1 MSSCIS
7 SGDSTI
13 HDEDEEE
20 GAALLTES
28 VLVTVDAL
36 AEKAATTTITS
47 NAATGG
53 GSLFIVESLRTHI
66 SRSQLLSPL
75 ILFVVVGSILA
86 IAIIFS
92 HAPNVNHY
100 AGDTS
105 DNNGDGLPVVSGKEP
120 FIDPVVVSPSEKQQ
134 QEQQQHT
141 GARDSKVVP
150 QWQSIIPDTGYMY
163 PLMGGNNR
171 KHQWK
176 LHSTDEDY
184 RNISVKGEPGDIIT
198 DLMNAG
204 IMEEPYFDLNFLK
217 QRHIWTGN
225 NSTDLDTSIATFSNP
240 RKPKLEKRKRIWV
253 YETEFELPP
262 EMEDHNSTSK
272 VLVLEGIKM
281 GARVKWNNIE
291 MGDATDQF
299 LRYTYTVTNTMLSL
313 CDKHNK
319 HKLSITFDPAINT
332 DGRFAGY
339 SGGWDWAAYMPVGD
353 ERGSRVWTFGI
364 YKHMYIVAV
373 ETAYIS
379 HVVPKIYYQG
389 KHPTQPML
397 DGPEADFFVQVDVHV
412 VLPRR
417 DCDFNDKNN
426 DHLFLEVTSNFT
438 SSGIIKKFV
447 PEMTKTEEESI
458 IVSSLNMT
466 VSKDDIELWWPNG
479 MGQQRL
485 YPLQVR
491 LIRQQ
496 REGGEKDGAPTSS
509 SPTIEKNIGF
519 RTAALVTVDDTME
532 EATLNQTLAAVGDG
546 SGNHGMYFRVNGAM
560 VWARGGNMIPM
571 DQLEGR
577 LSDKAHRELVQSTAA
592 AHMNMLRVWGGGMLL
607 PDSFY
612 NACDEEGILLY
623 HDMLFVLEHQHDAIQ
638 HQTVTAELKHTIRSL
653 ASHPSIVLWSGCN
666 ECDNLNIFASYVMR
680 IVADEDD
687 TRAIWPN
694 SPSKSGW
701 GSGVNTLDGLP
712 NGEGLTI
719 GRDAATSLEGHG
731 PYQHSFSR
739 THPTVNSVFA

>member
-1 MSSCIS
+1 VRSSSVSFNGSMMSSCNS

-28 VLVTVDAL
+28 VVVTVDAV
-36 AEKAATTTITS
+36 AETAAATT
-47 NAATGG
+47 AATGG
-53 GSLFIVESLRTHI
+53 GSLFRAHI
-66 SRSQLLSPL
+66 SHSHWWRRILSPL

-92 HAPNVNHY
+92 HAPNVN
-100 AGDTS
+100 
-105 DNNGDGLPVVSGKEP
+105 PVMSGIEEP
-120 FIDPVVVSPSEKQQ
+120 FIDPVVVSPSEKQ
-134 QEQQQHT
+134 QQQHT

-150 QWQSIIPDTGYMY
+150 QWQSIVPDTGFMY

-176 LHSTDEDY
+176 LHSTDEYY

-225 NSTDLDTSIATFSNP
+225 NSTDLDTFSNP

-291 MGDATDQF
+291 MGVATDQF

-373 ETAYIS
+373 ENAYIS

-397 DGPEADFFVQVDVHV
+397 DGPEADFYVQVDVHV
-412 VLPRR
+412 VFPRR

-447 PEMTKTEEESI
+447 PKMTKNEEESI

-496 REGGEKDGAPTSS
+496 REGGEKDGTPTSS
-509 SPTIEKNIGF
+509 SPTIEKRIGF

-653 ASHPSIVLWSGCN
+653 TSHPSIVLWSGCN